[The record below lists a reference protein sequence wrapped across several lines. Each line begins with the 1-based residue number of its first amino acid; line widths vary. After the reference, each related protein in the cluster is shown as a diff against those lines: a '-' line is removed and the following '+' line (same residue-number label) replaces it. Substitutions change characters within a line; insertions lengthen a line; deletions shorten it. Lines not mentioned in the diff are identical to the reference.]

1 MYISRVEIDTNNRRK
16 IRNLTHLG
24 VYHSW
29 VEDSFPD
36 EREHNLRTRKLWRVD
51 VIDKKVYLI
60 VVSQNNPKLSLLE
73 RYGIAGTAQTKNYEK
88 FLDSISDGDKVS
100 FRVALN
106 PVISESQE
114 NGKRGR
120 VKSCYDEESQ
130 INYLTDRAISNGFN
144 IEMNSLM
151 ITERGFSILK
161 KQEIGQIR
169 LIKVVFEGI
178 LTVENSNLFRKVL
191 VNGLGKH
198 KAYGFGLMT
207 VIPLVN

>member
-130 INYLTDRAISNGFN
+130 INTTRS
-144 IEMNSLM
+144 ES
-151 ITERGFSILK
+151 
-161 KQEIGQIR
+161 
-169 LIKVVFEGI
+169 VV
-178 LTVENSNLFRKVL
+178 
-191 VNGLGKH
+191 
-198 KAYGFGLMT
+198 
-207 VIPLVN
+207 

>member
-88 FLDSISDGDKVS
+88 FLDSISDGDKMS

-120 VKSCYDEESQ
+120 VKPCYDEEGQ

>member
-29 VEDSFPD
+29 VEDSFPN

-88 FLDSISDGDKVS
+88 FLDSISDGDKMS

-120 VKSCYDEESQ
+120 VKPCCDEEGQ